1 MFGRSSVWNNKWRF
15 VMKSNQPHLSPFQH
29 PDSWY
34 AKSLWTKNLPPAATL
49 FMTPRPPAPRVAPQ
63 LVPPAAAE
71 LIAMFWIKMILNN
84 VVRGLARSDQ
94 YWRTL
99 CLEPAEPP
107 AEETPELSSSWSQLP
122 VPWAQCSTASGGGR
136 RTTPTTAA
144 AAALATVQSR
154 PDRDD
159 FVVGRANSQRW
170 TSRGLFDGSSS
181 TGRWARLDF
190 LYTYIRKFDIRD
202 TYMYPIPTTTYRK
215 NTQSY
220 WRNPGVE
227 TVVENLRRLCSST
240 SM

>member
-1 MFGRSSVWNNKWRF
+1 MLFGGWRGRI
-15 VMKSNQPHLSPFQH
+15 NTGEHIILCR
-29 PDSWY
+29 
-34 AKSLWTKNLPPAATL
+34 LP
-49 FMTPRPPAPRVAPQ
+49 
-63 LVPPAAAE
+63 
-71 LIAMFWIKMILNN
+71 
-84 VVRGLARSDQ
+84 
-94 YWRTL
+94 
-99 CLEPAEPP
+99 
-107 AEETPELSSSWSQLP
+107 WSQQQQQSQHQKQL
-122 VPWAQCSTASGGGR
+122 STTEESRHHQSSLLHGVSCLRREHSSGGGGRR
-136 RTTPTTAA
+136 RTTPTTA

-190 LYTYIRKFDIRD
+190 FYTIYENSTSE
-202 TYMYPIPTTTYRK
+202 TYMYPILTTTYRK

-227 TVVENLRRLCSST
+227 TVVENLRRLCST